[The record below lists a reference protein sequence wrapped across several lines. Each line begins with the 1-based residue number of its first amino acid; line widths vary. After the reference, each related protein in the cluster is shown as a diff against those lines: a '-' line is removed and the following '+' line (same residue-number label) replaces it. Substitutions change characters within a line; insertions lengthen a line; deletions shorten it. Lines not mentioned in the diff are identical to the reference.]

1 MDRYENSELG
11 SLSRTKRNQDI
22 YNSTDMSELSRIKT
36 NTNVSVISDAPKEI
50 DIEKIKK
57 YLNALNNEEEQKR
70 KKISLDFPEPEEK
83 VVERKEQRTYDIN
96 SVLEQAREKK
106 ESNYEEERH
115 RKLNNTGY
123 DILKNIKIK
132 EEQEEKEEKEKNI
145 DKDEF
150 TSPIDELNTQEKTIV
165 NLIQDIQNGKSKES
179 KPNETN
185 TNDNTKDLF
194 KELMGDNENTIVMA
208 PIDENEVNESNI
220 KDVLLDMTRELD
232 SIKEPINDLTQDLIL
247 EKERIKQQYQLKSV
261 NEEETKTN
269 ENDDE
274 SDNDA
279 PKISSIDKSFYT
291 NSISFNKTDFEGFE
305 DLEKSEK
312 KSGILAKIGIV
323 LIILILLA
331 TTFLILNSVLE
342 WNII

>member
-1 MDRYENSELG
+1 MERYENSDL
-11 SLSRTKRNQDI
+11 SNLSRTKRNQDI

-57 YLNALNNEEEQKR
+57 YINALNNEEEQKR
-70 KKISLDFPEPEEK
+70 KKLSLDFPEPEEK
-83 VVERKEQRTYDIN
+83 VVERQEQRTYDIN

-106 ESNYEEERH
+106 ETNYEEERH

-132 EEQEEKEEKEKNI
+132 EEQEEKDRLMETE
-145 DKDEF
+145 EF

-165 NLIQDIQNGKSKES
+165 NLIQNIQNGKPSSEQKPSNDKE
-179 KPNETN
+179 ET
-185 TNDNTKDLF
+185 TDLF
-194 KELMGDNENTIVMA
+194 KELMGDNENTVVMA
-208 PIDENEVNESNI
+208 PIDEDETNKNNI
-220 KDVLLDMTRELD
+220 KDVLLDMTRELE
-232 SIKEPINDLTQDLIL
+232 SIKEPANDLTQDLIL
-247 EKERIKQQYQLKSV
+247 EKEKLKQQYELKTV
-261 NEEETKTN
+261 DDDNYTDANDET
-269 ENDDE
+269 
-274 SDNDA
+274 
-279 PKISSIDKSFYT
+279 PKVSNIDKSFYT

-312 KSGILAKIGIV
+312 KSSILAKIGIV
-323 LIILILLA
+323 LIIIVLLA
-331 TTFLILNSVLE
+331 TVFLILNSVLE

>member
-1 MDRYENSELG
+1 MERYENSDL
-11 SLSRTKRNQDI
+11 SNLSRTKRNQDI

-83 VVERKEQRTYDIN
+83 VVERQEQRTYDIN

-106 ESNYEEERH
+106 ETNYEEERH

-132 EEQEEKEEKEKNI
+132 EEQEEK
-145 DKDEF
+145 DKLMETEEF

-165 NLIQDIQNGKSKES
+165 NLIQNIQNGKPSSEQ
-179 KPNETN
+179 KPSNDKDET
-185 TNDNTKDLF
+185 TDLF
-194 KELMGDNENTIVMA
+194 KELMGDNENTVVMA
-208 PIDENEVNESNI
+208 PIDEDETNKNNI
-220 KDVLLDMTRELD
+220 KDVLLDMTRELE
-232 SIKEPINDLTQDLIL
+232 SIKEPANDLTQDLIL
-247 EKERIKQQYQLKSV
+247 EKEKLKQQYELKTVDDDNYTDV
-261 NEEETKTN
+261 NDET
-269 ENDDE
+269 
-274 SDNDA
+274 
-279 PKISSIDKSFYT
+279 PKVSNIDKSFYT

-312 KSGILAKIGIV
+312 KSSILAKIGIV
-323 LIILILLA
+323 LIIIVLLA
-331 TTFLILNSVLE
+331 TVFLILNSVLE

>member
-57 YLNALNNEEEQKR
+57 YINSLNGEQEEKR
-70 KKISLDFPEPEEK
+70 KRISLDLPQEEEK
-83 VVERKEQRTYDIN
+83 IVERKEPKTYDIN

-106 ESNYEEERH
+106 ETNYEEERH

-123 DILKNIKIK
+123 DILKTIKIK
-132 EEQEEKEEKEKNI
+132 EESKEQEYDDDTTEVLE
-145 DKDEF
+145 
-150 TSPIDELNTQEKTIV
+150 ELNTQEKTIV
-165 NLIQDIQNGKSKES
+165 NLIQNIQQGSKKEFEPSTSQES
-179 KPNETN
+179 
-185 TNDNTKDLF
+185 NDNTRDLF
-194 KELMGDNENTIVMA
+194 QELMGDNENTIVMS
-208 PIDENEVNESNI
+208 PIDEEELNNNNI
-220 KDVLLDMTRELD
+220 KDTLLNMTKELEA
-232 SIKEPINDLTQDLIL
+232 IKEPSNDLTQELIL
-247 EKERIKQQYQLKSV
+247 EKEKLKKKYLGEEKDNEDESV
-261 NEEETKTN
+261 EEETNKI
-269 ENDDE
+269 DE
-274 SDNDA
+274 A
-279 PKISSIDKSFYT
+279 PKISNVDKSFYT

-312 KSGILAKIGIV
+312 KSGILAKIGIF
-323 LIILILLA
+323 IIIVILGV
-331 TTFLILNSVLE
+331 TIFLILNSIFE

>member
-1 MDRYENSELG
+1 MERYENSELG
-11 SLSRTKRNQDI
+11 NLSRTKRNQDI
-22 YNSTDMSELSRIKT
+22 YNSTDMSDLSRIKT

-83 VVERKEQRTYDIN
+83 IVERQEQKTYDIN

-106 ESNYEEERH
+106 ETNYEEDRH

-132 EEQEEKEEKEKNI
+132 EEQEEKNKLTDTK
-145 DKDEF
+145 EF
-150 TSPIDELNTQEKTIV
+150 TSPIEELNTQEKTIV
-165 NLIQDIQNGKSKES
+165 NLIQDIQNGKSSGNNPKENVS
-179 KPNETN
+179 KDDT
-185 TNDNTKDLF
+185 TDLF

-208 PIDENEVNESNI
+208 PINEDETSESNI
-220 KDVLLDMTRELD
+220 KEVLFDITKELD
-232 SIKEPINDLTQDLIL
+232 AIKEPTNDLTQDLIL
-247 EKERIKQQYQLKSV
+247 EKEKLKQQYQLKAT
-261 NEEETKTN
+261 NEED
-269 ENDDE
+269 ENID
-274 SDNDA
+274 SDA

-305 DLEKSEK
+305 ELEKSEK
-312 KSGILAKIGIV
+312 KSGILAKIGII

-331 TTFLILNSVLE
+331 TIFLILNSILE

>member
-1 MDRYENSELG
+1 MERYENLDLSN
-11 SLSRTKRNQDI
+11 LSRTKRNQDI

-83 VVERKEQRTYDIN
+83 VVERQEQRTYDIN

-106 ESNYEEERH
+106 ETNYEEERH

-132 EEQEEKEEKEKNI
+132 EEQEEKDRLMETE
-145 DKDEF
+145 EF
-150 TSPIDELNTQEKTIV
+150 TSPIGELNTQEKTIV
-165 NLIQDIQNGKSKES
+165 NLIQNIQNGKSTSEEKVNDIKE
-179 KPNETN
+179 ET
-185 TNDNTKDLF
+185 TDLF
-194 KELMGDNENTIVMA
+194 KELMGDNENTVVMA
-208 PIDENEVNESNI
+208 PIDEDETNKNSI
-220 KDVLLDMTRELD
+220 KDVLLDMTRELE
-232 SIKEPINDLTQDLIL
+232 SIKEPANDLTQDLIL
-247 EKERIKQQYQLKSV
+247 EKEKLKQQYELKTQDDD
-261 NEEETKTN
+261 NYTDANDET
-269 ENDDE
+269 
-274 SDNDA
+274 
-279 PKISSIDKSFYT
+279 PKVSNIDKSFYT

-312 KSGILAKIGIV
+312 KSSILAKIGIV
-323 LIILILLA
+323 LIIIVLLA
-331 TTFLILNSVLE
+331 TVFLILNSVLE

>member
-1 MDRYENSELG
+1 MERYENSELG
-11 SLSRTKRNQDI
+11 NLSRTKRNQDI
-22 YNSTDMSELSRIKT
+22 YNSTDMSDLSRIKT
-36 NTNVSVISDAPKEI
+36 NTNVSVISDALKEI

-83 VVERKEQRTYDIN
+83 IVERQEQKTYDIN

-106 ESNYEEERH
+106 ETNYEEDRH

-132 EEQEEKEEKEKNI
+132 EEQEEKNKLTNTE
-145 DKDEF
+145 EF
-150 TSPIDELNTQEKTIV
+150 TSPIEELNTQEKTIV
-165 NLIQDIQNGKSKES
+165 NLIQDIQNGKSSGNNPKENVS
-179 KPNETN
+179 KDDT
-185 TNDNTKDLF
+185 TDLF

-208 PIDENEVNESNI
+208 PINEDETNESNI
-220 KDVLLDMTRELD
+220 KEVLFDITKELD
-232 SIKEPINDLTQDLIL
+232 AIKEPTNDLTQDLIL
-247 EKERIKQQYQLKSV
+247 EKEKLKQQYQLKAT
-261 NEEETKTN
+261 NEED
-269 ENDDE
+269 ENID
-274 SDNDA
+274 SDA

-312 KSGILAKIGIV
+312 KSGILAKIGII

-331 TTFLILNSVLE
+331 TIFLILNSILE

>member
-1 MDRYENSELG
+1 MERYENSELG
-11 SLSRTKRNQDI
+11 NLSRTKRNQDI
-22 YNSTDMSELSRIKT
+22 YNSTDMSDLSRIKT

-83 VVERKEQRTYDIN
+83 IVERQEQKTYDIN

-106 ESNYEEERH
+106 ETNYEEDRH
-115 RKLNNTGY
+115 RKLNNIGY

-132 EEQEEKEEKEKNI
+132 EEQEEKNKLTDTE
-145 DKDEF
+145 EF
-150 TSPIDELNTQEKTIV
+150 TSPIEELNTQEKTIV
-165 NLIQDIQNGKSKES
+165 NLIQDIQNGKSSGNNPKENVS
-179 KPNETN
+179 KDDT
-185 TNDNTKDLF
+185 TDLF

-208 PIDENEVNESNI
+208 LINEDETNESNI
-220 KDVLLDMTRELD
+220 KEVLFDITKELD
-232 SIKEPINDLTQDLIL
+232 AIKEPTNDLTQDLIL
-247 EKERIKQQYQLKSV
+247 EKEKLKQQYQLKAT
-261 NEEETKTN
+261 NEED
-269 ENDDE
+269 ENID
-274 SDNDA
+274 SDA

-312 KSGILAKIGIV
+312 KSGILAKIGII

-331 TTFLILNSVLE
+331 TIFLILNSILE

>member
-22 YNSTDMSELSRIKT
+22 YSSTDMSELSRIKT

-57 YLNALNNEEEQKR
+57 YINSINNDHEEKR
-70 KKISLDFPEPEEK
+70 KRISLEIPQEEEK
-83 VVERKEQRTYDIN
+83 VVERQEPKTYDIN

-106 ESNYEEERH
+106 ETNYEEERH

-123 DILKNIKIK
+123 DILKTIKIR
-132 EEQEEKEEKEKNI
+132 EEQEEKDDTEELTEPL
-145 DKDEF
+145 E
-150 TSPIDELNTQEKTIV
+150 ELNTQEKTIV
-165 NLIQDIQNGKSKES
+165 NLIQNIQQGSKKEETSNQNDIKE
-179 KPNETN
+179 
-185 TNDNTKDLF
+185 DTKDLF
-194 KELMGDNENTIVMA
+194 QELMGDNENTVVMA
-208 PIDENEVNESNI
+208 PIDEDEVNNSNI
-220 KDVLLDMTRELD
+220 KDVLLNMTQELEA
-232 SIKEPINDLTQDLIL
+232 IKEPNNDITQDLIL
-247 EKERIKQQYQLKSV
+247 EKEKLKQKYIEKEN
-261 NEEETKTN
+261 NEEELDNTN
-269 ENDDE
+269 T
-274 SDNDA
+274 A

-312 KSGILAKIGIV
+312 KSSIIAKLG
-323 LIILILLA
+323 IILIIIILGI
-331 TTFLILNSVLE
+331 TIFLILNSIFE

>member
-22 YNSTDMSELSRIKT
+22 YSSTDMSELSRIKT

-57 YLNALNNEEEQKR
+57 YINSINNDHEEKR
-70 KKISLDFPEPEEK
+70 KRISLEIPQEEEK
-83 VVERKEQRTYDIN
+83 VVERQEPKTYDIN

-106 ESNYEEERH
+106 ETNYEEERH

-123 DILKNIKIK
+123 DILKTIKIR
-132 EEQEEKEEKEKNI
+132 EEQEEKDDTEELTEPL
-145 DKDEF
+145 E
-150 TSPIDELNTQEKTIV
+150 ELNTQEKTIV
-165 NLIQDIQNGKSKES
+165 NLIQNIQQGSKKEETSNQNDIKED
-179 KPNETN
+179 TR
-185 TNDNTKDLF
+185 DLF
-194 KELMGDNENTIVMA
+194 QELMGDNENTVVMA
-208 PIDENEVNESNI
+208 PIDEDEVNNSNI
-220 KDVLLDMTRELD
+220 KDVLLNMTKELEA
-232 SIKEPINDLTQDLIL
+232 IKEPNNDITQDLIL
-247 EKERIKQQYQLKSV
+247 EKEKLKQKYIEKEN
-261 NEEETKTN
+261 NEEEL
-269 ENDDE
+269 
-274 SDNDA
+274 DNTSTA

-312 KSGILAKIGIV
+312 KSSIIAKLGIL
-323 LIILILLA
+323 LIIVILGI
-331 TTFLILNSVLE
+331 TIFLILNSIFE